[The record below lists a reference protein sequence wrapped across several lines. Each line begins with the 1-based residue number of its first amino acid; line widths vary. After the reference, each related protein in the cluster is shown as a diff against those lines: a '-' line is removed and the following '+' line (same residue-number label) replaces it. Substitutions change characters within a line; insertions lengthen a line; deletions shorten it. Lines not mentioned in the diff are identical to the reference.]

1 MSREQL
7 LFAICLLIAV
17 ELNHLKWIWWT
28 YWTCSRHGGPNRD
41 CGCRAKWLLYL

>member
-1 MSREQL
+1 VGPDQL
-7 LFAICLLIAV
+7 LFVIAVLIAV

-28 YWTCSRHGGPNRD
+28 YWKCAKHARPHCE

>member
-7 LFAICLLIAV
+7 LFTIAMLIAV

-28 YWTCSRHGGPNRD
+28 YWTCSKHACPHKD